1 MKTRLFAVWSVLFCL
16 TLSVINPVRLT
27 AQNYRLTW
35 GDDMKFKKGTTDLD
49 MLMADNTGVFLTES
63 RLRMKAYFVIGA
75 SFGTSIKLMK
85 LDKNF
90 GEVYDKEY
98 KKELKGLEFHSFQPL
113 DGELYMFATD
123 YDKKAREFIVLAA
136 KIDRNNGDLVGEF
149 AEVGRYPQ
157 ESKRDDFEMKVTP
170 IQNGKSFLLVCNIS
184 GKDRVSIGVSIL
196 DRSFKKKEAT
206 TINLNYDPAYYSLED
221 VKYTSSNKIVLLG
234 KESEESQWGKK
245 KKKRIVFKQYSIA
258 IFNMKGKKEADVNMN
273 VENRFVISG
282 KLIEG
287 ATGEMLLAGFYSNT
301 AKKEELNGFFINKLD
316 LQKGEMNLSSFKDI
330 SANMLGQ
337 AVMDDSDEDDETK
350 ENKKQAKKAK
360 ESDEEEEFPNSFI
373 IKSVNINP
381 IDSSI
386 VITSEVS
393 QYTHYSYYE
402 TQYNPATKTYT
413 GRWVHIHRFTNK
425 DILVIDADKN
435 GGIRW
440 LNALAKSQVE
450 EIRTSGAS
458 GGSGISIGFDY
469 SGYFANSGGMPYYS
483 SFVSFMNAGKLIFI
497 FNDHTSNNV
506 NPEYGTKVKT
516 VYNFRKRSNVYGI
529 SVDLATGKMT
539 RKTITSNSEE
549 TILMP
554 RHALV
559 VNSEVF
565 VPSWRQHMMAK
576 TEFKIA
582 KIALK

>member
-1 MKTRLFAVWSVLFCL
+1 MKIRLTTLWGVLFCL
-16 TLSVINPVRLT
+16 ALPLFTPNSVA

-35 GDDMKFKKGTTDLD
+35 GDEMKFKKGTTDLD

-63 RLRMKAYFVIGA
+63 RLKMKAYFVIGA
-75 SFGTSIKLMK
+75 TFGTSIKLMK

-90 GEVYDKEY
+90 AEVYDKEY

-113 DGELYMFATD
+113 DGELYMFVTD
-123 YDKKAREFIVLAA
+123 YDKKAREFMVLAA
-136 KIDRNNGDLVGEF
+136 KVDRNNGDLVGDF
-149 AEVGRYPQ
+149 TEVGRYPQ

-184 GKDRVSIGVSIL
+184 GKDRVSIGVSLL
-196 DRSFKKKEAT
+196 DRSFKKKEGT

-221 VKYTSSNKIVLLG
+221 VKYTSAGKIVLLG

-258 IFNMKGKKEADVNMN
+258 VFNMKGKKEADINMN
-273 VENRFVISG
+273 VADRFVISG
-282 KLIEG
+282 KLLEG

-301 AKKEELNGFFINKLD
+301 AKKEDLNGFFINKLD
-316 LQKGEMNLSSFKDI
+316 LQKGELALSSFKAI
-330 SANMLGQ
+330 SADMLGQ
-337 AVMDDSDEDDETK
+337 AVIDDNDDDDESK

-360 ESDEEEEFPNSFI
+360 DNDDEEEFPNSFI

-381 IDSSI
+381 ADSSI

-402 TQYNPATKTYT
+402 SHYNAATKSYT
-413 GRWVHIHRFTNK
+413 GRWVHVHRFTNK
-425 DILVIDADKN
+425 DILVINASKD
-435 GGIRW
+435 GQIRW
-440 LNALAKSQVE
+440 LNALAKSQLE
-450 EIRTSGAS
+450 EIRTSSAS

-469 SGYFANSGGMPYYS
+469 SGYFAGGGGMPYYS
-483 SFVSFMNAGKLIFI
+483 SFISFMNAGKLIFV

-516 VYNFRKRSNVYGI
+516 VYNFRKRSNVYGV

-539 RKTITSNSEE
+539 RKTISSNNEE

-554 RHALV
+554 RHAMV
-559 VNSEVF
+559 VGSEVF
-565 VPSWRQHMMAK
+565 VPSWRQHLMAK

-582 KIALK
+582 KIAVK